1 MTSKVILYK
10 NLKNGNLSQIALWEE
25 EGEVR
30 SQTGSRPAILVQG
43 TTLRGLISKKLR
55 EGYRSSE
62 EPSQGAASDAPS
74 LLMYS
79 QNIRDKPG
87 FLTSLGTG
95 WVAQPK
101 LNGVRCS
108 ALLID
113 GSVKLYTKKRK
124 EIVGLNQLKNSLKPM
139 LEKCSVIMDG
149 EIYCHG
155 MRLQKISG
163 LVRRSVNIKPEEE
176 SKLSFHIFDVVN
188 TELSFRDRYNLIPT
202 CTGAPNIY
210 KVPCFPVTSKEE
222 VDTLLKD
229 MEANGFEGI
238 MLRHLDS
245 KYLPGFRSEHLLK
258 YKSFQD
264 AEFEIVGYR
273 QGTGKDASIPIFA
286 CKTLSG
292 ECFDVKME
300 GTYDENEKLLHIA
313 NTLLGKMLTVRF
325 FDYTER
331 GVPEFPVGVAIRDY
345 E

>member
-25 EGEVR
+25 ENGVH
-30 SQTGSRPAILVQG
+30 SQIGSRPAILVQG

-62 EPSQGAASDAPS
+62 EPSQGAPS

-79 QNIRDKPG
+79 QNMRDKPG
-87 FLTSLGTG
+87 FLTSVGIG

-124 EIVGLNQLKNSLKPM
+124 EIVGLNQLKNSLKPI
-139 LEKCSVIMDG
+139 LEKSSVIMDG

-188 TELSFRDRYNLIPT
+188 TELPFRERYNLIPT
-202 CTGAPNIY
+202 RIGAPNIH
-210 KVPCFPVTSKEE
+210 KVPCFPVTSREE
-222 VDTLLKD
+222 IDALLKD
-229 MEANGFEGI
+229 MEAKGFEGI

-264 AEFEIVGYR
+264 AEFEIVGYKR
-273 QGTGKDASIPIFA
+273 GTGKDANIPIFA
-286 CKTLSG
+286 CKTSSG

-300 GTYDENEKLLHIA
+300 GIYEENKKLLHVVD
-313 NTLLGKMLTVRF
+313 TLLGKMLTVRF

-331 GVPEFPVGVAIRDY
+331 GVPEFPVGVAVRDY